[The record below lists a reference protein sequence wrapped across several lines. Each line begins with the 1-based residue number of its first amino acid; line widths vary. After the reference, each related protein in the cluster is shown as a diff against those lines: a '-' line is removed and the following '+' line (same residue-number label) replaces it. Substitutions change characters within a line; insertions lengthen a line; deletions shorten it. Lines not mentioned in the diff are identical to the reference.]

1 MDRIKTDKTRLT
13 NQTTLTIN
21 QINTY
26 ISDIKEYSNGN
37 LEDFK
42 RRWKSFMNSMLQL
55 YPNQNK

>member
-26 ISDIKEYSNGN
+26 ISEIKEYSNGN